1 MPKALSKRQRIE
13 SNLKSRF
20 DFRYNTIL
28 AKVEYKDKK
37 TGTLKYIDD
46 YEINSIIR
54 WLDSE
59 HREEYSPA
67 KLNQIL
73 RSNFTTK
80 YHPIKEFFL
89 NLSKNEP
96 KTNGT
101 HAIDQLAA
109 TVKVNN
115 SDTWKLSLKKWLV
128 SSVAQAFVDE
138 IKQRDPKANDC
149 QNQTCIVFT
158 GAQGAF
164 KSTWINNLCPPALYD
179 YLYVGTLNLNPEAR
193 DTLIYLAEKFIIN
206 LDDQLRN
213 MIKKDNERMKNLIT
227 HPKVSVRR
235 PHALFSDDMQ
245 RLANFIGSIN
255 GADFLADD
263 ENRRYLPFEI
273 QSIDIDA
280 AKSIDINL
288 VWLQA
293 YQLFKDGFRYYWT
306 RDELK
311 QHFGDMAEFRN
322 MSLELELIV
331 TYFDIPENP
340 EHANRFLKVGDII
353 SYLQNFTRERISKGE
368 ISKALKILKAQIVTK
383 RKKGMPLKLY
393 ALRERTTI
401 EIEEERSK
409 F

>member
-1 MPKALSKRQRIE
+1 MSKAESKLQRIE
-13 SNLKSRF
+13 RYLKTRF
-20 DFRYNTIL
+20 VFRYNTIL

-37 TGTLKYIDD
+37 TGVQKYIDD

-59 HREEYSPA
+59 HKESYTPG
-67 KLNQIL
+67 KLNQSL
-73 RSNFTTK
+73 RSNFTVK
-80 YHPIKEFFL
+80 YHPIKDYFIEL
-89 NLSKNEP
+89 EKKEAA
-96 KTNGT
+96 TTGT
-101 HAIDQLAA
+101 WAIDQLAA
-109 TVKVNN
+109 TVTVNN
-115 SDTWKLSLKKWLV
+115 PETWKLSLTKWLV
-128 SSVAQAFVDE
+128 ASVAQAFVDE
-138 IKQRDPKANDC
+138 IKKRDPKANDS

-193 DTLIYLAEKFIIN
+193 DTLIYMAEKFIIN

-273 QSIDIDA
+273 QAIDIETT
-280 AKSIDINL
+280 KTIDINL

-293 YQLFKDGFRYYWT
+293 YQLFKSGYRYYWT

-311 QHFGDMAEFRN
+311 ENFGDMAEFRN
-322 MSLELELIV
+322 MSLELELIL
-331 TYFDIPENP
+331 TYFDIPQNVEY
-340 EHANRFLKVGDII
+340 ANRFLKVGDVI
-353 SYLQNFTRERISKGE
+353 SYLQNYTRDKISKGE
-368 ISKALKILKAQIVTK
+368 VSKALKILKAQIVTK
-383 RKKGMPLKLY
+383 RKDGMPLKVY
-393 ALRERTTI
+393 ALRERSTT

-409 F
+409 N